1 MSGLVDADVRS
12 TMRIPMIAAAILIAA
27 VLGAAAS
34 ARAQDSIGAVGQL
47 ADQIARVLP
56 ADGQVRI
63 IVTDFDDNHGVTSD
77 YSRYL
82 ADLLILQLG
91 RTPRLL
97 PIERRHLRIVL
108 GQFQLRG
115 GDLAKRDNVRKVAS
129 QFHADVLLLDGLT
142 ELDAQVAL
150 DAKVID
156 VTSGDALGFASAGV
170 AKDARVQRMLETG
183 RQ

>member
-1 MSGLVDADVRS
+1 
-12 TMRIPMIAAAILIAA
+12 MRHSIIAVILIVS
-27 VLGAAAS
+27 VLGGAAS
-34 ARAQDSIGAVGQL
+34 ARAQDTVGAVGQL

-63 IVTDFDDNHGVTSD
+63 IVTDFDDAHGVTSD

-82 ADLLILQLG
+82 ADLLIVQLG

-108 GQFQLRG
+108 GQLGLRSA
-115 GDLAKRDNVRKVAS
+115 DLAHRDHAGKVAS
-129 QFHADVLLLDGLT
+129 QFHADVLLLDGITDLG
-142 ELDAQVAL
+142 AQVAL

-156 VTSGDALGFASAGV
+156 VTSGETLGFASAGV